1 MATKKKAKKKAA
13 AKQKVGKRGSKLK
26 RSSGKKKMKI
36 IEGIAATGT
45 PITVGG
51 DG

>member
-1 MATKKKAKKKAA
+1 MATKKKAAKKKAT
-13 AKQKVGKRGSKLK
+13 KKKVSTSRSKARGGAGKKSK
-26 RSSGKKKMKI
+26 SGKKKGM
-36 IEGIAATGT
+36 AGT

>member
-1 MATKKKAKKKAA
+1 MATKKKAAKKT
-13 AKQKVGKRGSKLK
+13 VGKRGSKAK
-26 RSSGKKKMKI
+26 RSKGSKSKKGKV
-36 IEGIAATGT
+36 GT

>member
-1 MATKKKAKKKAA
+1 MATKKRAAKTKDGKSSSKAKGSTRKKRS
-13 AKQKVGKRGSKLK
+13 KSRKLK
-26 RSSGKKKMKI
+26 ARM
-36 IEGIAATGT
+36 GT

>member
-1 MATKKKAKKKAA
+1 MATKKKKAAKKK
-13 AKQKVGKRGSKLK
+13 VGKK
-26 RSSGKKKMKI
+26 RSKPKGGKGKKSKI
-36 IEGIAATGT
+36 GT